1 MSKPL
6 RGARYADGADP
17 EIVQII
23 RDLRDAPFEVALEI
37 YEDVV
42 PHMSPAE
49 MALLGCNDRF
59 YLLTVLCNRA
69 DMVHP

>member
-1 MSKPL
+1 
-6 RGARYADGADP
+6 
-17 EIVQII
+17 
-23 RDLRDAPFEVALEI
+23 
-37 YEDVV
+37 
-42 PHMSPAE
+42 MSPAE